1 MAYSY
6 CLGYPA
12 RMLRKSVTAA
22 AVALALA
29 CAGADGF
36 PVAPAAA
43 QGCVSDAAA
52 RQAFQSGQARPLS
65 AFLGA
70 IAAATGGGRP
80 VSAQL
85 CGGAGNYV
93 WQVVVLTGNGQQT
106 RLTVDARS
114 GAIY

>member
-6 CLGYPA
+6 SLGYPA
-12 RMLRKSVTAA
+12 GMLRRTVTAA
-22 AVALALA
+22 LMALALA
-29 CAGADGF
+29 MGGV
-36 PVAPAAA
+36 PGTVVPAMA
-43 QGCVSDAAA
+43 QGCLSDAAA
-52 RQAFQSGQARPLS
+52 RQAFQSGQARPLAS
-65 AFLGA
+65 FLGA

-85 CGGAGNYV
+85 CGGPGSYV
-93 WQVVVLTGNGQQT
+93 WQVVVLSGNGQQT